1 MRKHIQLTFV
11 STLLI
16 TLMLAASG
24 RAQQPYPSPVAQ
36 PTPRPA
42 LQPTL
47 RSELPRLPPSSNS
60 TTTRPPATDI
70 APFNPSVFPLEIGRH
85 GILVETLDGRTLI
98 EQSAN
103 EGFNPASAMKLVT
116 ALAALR
122 SFGPQHRFSTAVWTT
137 GIFDAASGTITG
149 DLIVSG
155 LDPAFTYAH
164 AVTIAGELNRLGIR
178 TVTGDLIVA
187 QRFTMNYDWSAQRS
201 GEIFYDTLDATRR
214 PAAATRA
221 WNETRRLTSD
231 AAQYSPLASQIAQT
245 TQTVVPSVA
254 VMGAVYVSNV
264 PAGARVLVTHRSS
277 RLTEILKV
285 LLSYSNNFMAERL
298 GDSLG
303 GTAGLQLL
311 LTRTLGLN
319 PTAIRVASTSG
330 LGVNRL
336 TPRQMMRAYRALVEE
351 LARHDLTVAD
361 VMPVAGVDPGTLERR
376 FTSLAARG
384 SVIAK
389 TGTLGRTDGGVSAL
403 VGQMRAQNGET
414 LYFVIFNQRGNVAR
428 FRSAQNEFISGLQAM
443 RGGPASFVYTPQTFA
458 LRLSATELNSTQS
471 ARPDEYEP

>member
-1 MRKHIQLTFV
+1 MRKQIQLTFV

-24 RAQQPYPSPVAQ
+24 RAQQSYPLPVAQ
-36 PTPRPA
+36 PTPRPT

-47 RSELPRLPPSSNS
+47 RNELPRLPPSSTS
-60 TTTRPPATDI
+60 TPPRTLATDI
-70 APFNPSVFPLEIGRH
+70 APFNPSAFPLAAGRH
-85 GILVETLDGRTLI
+85 GVLVETLDGRTLI
-98 EQSAN
+98 EQSVN

-122 SFGPQHRFSTAVWTT
+122 SFGPNHRFSTAIWTT
-137 GIFDAASGTITG
+137 GTFDAATGTITG

-164 AVTIAGELNRLGIR
+164 AVTVAGELNRLGIR

-231 AAQYSPLASQIAQT
+231 AAQYSPLASQTAQTIQT
-245 TQTVVPSVA
+245 TQTIVPSVA

-277 RLTEILKV
+277 RLTEVLKV

-311 LTRTLGLN
+311 LTRTLGLD
-319 PTAIRVASTSG
+319 PTPIRVASTSG

-336 TPRQMMRAYRALVEE
+336 TPRQMMRVYRALVAE

-361 VMPVAGVDPGTLERR
+361 IMPVAGIDPGTLERR

-403 VGQMRAQNGET
+403 VGQMRARNGET
-414 LYFVIFNQRGNVAR
+414 LYFVIFNQRGSVAR

-443 RGGPASFVYTPQTFA
+443 RGGPASFAYTPQTFA
-458 LRLSATELNSTQS
+458 LRLSATELNSGR
-471 ARPDEYEP
+471 ADEYEP